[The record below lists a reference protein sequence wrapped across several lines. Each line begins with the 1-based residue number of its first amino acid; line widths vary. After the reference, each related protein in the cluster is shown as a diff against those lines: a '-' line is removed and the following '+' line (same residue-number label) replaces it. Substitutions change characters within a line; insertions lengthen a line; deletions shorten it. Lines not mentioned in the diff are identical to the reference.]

1 MCAAPEFHRSVAEV
15 TGSAAPLTELGD
27 ESPAPALRRQ
37 HRATVRVLGIVA
49 PARKSTLT
57 AAMRSHGEYLAMP
70 VRSESIPPQ
79 RRARSTTSAAA
90 PIGERMSW
98 DQIRGVDDFRGRWVA
113 LDACRY
119 DEVTGRAT
127 EGEVVDVDDDLA
139 ELCQRVRASQR
150 RNCAIVFCDY
160 DS

>member
-1 MCAAPEFHRSVAEV
+1 M
-15 TGSAAPLTELGD
+15 
-27 ESPAPALRRQ
+27 
-37 HRATVRVLGIVA
+37 
-49 PARKSTLT
+49 
-57 AAMRSHGEYLAMP
+57 
-70 VRSESIPPQ
+70 
-79 RRARSTTSAAA
+79 
-90 PIGERMSW
+90 
-98 DQIRGVDDFRGRWVA
+98 A

-119 DEVTGRAT
+119 DEATGRAT

>member
-1 MCAAPEFHRSVAEV
+1 M
-15 TGSAAPLTELGD
+15 PL
-27 ESPAPALRRQ
+27 
-37 HRATVRVLGIVA
+37 
-49 PARKSTLT
+49 
-57 AAMRSHGEYLAMP
+57 
-70 VRSESIPPQ
+70 RSESIPPEQ
-79 RRARSTTSAAA
+79 RARSTSSTGSSV
-90 PIGERMSW
+90 GERMSW
-98 DQIRGVDDFRGRWVA
+98 EEIRCVEEFRGRWVA

-119 DEVTGRAT
+119 DEATGRAT